1 MQSSFLSILDIN
13 PEDIPTVLERAA
25 QIKKDREI
33 NPILKNKT
41 LIMVFEKASTRTRVS
56 FEVAITELG
65 GNSIFMTPAESQ
77 LGRSEPLK
85 DTARVLSRYG
95 HGLIVR
101 TYNQENLQ
109 LLAKYSQI
117 PVLNALTDKFHPCQV
132 LSDLLTIFERTPDF
146 SDLKIAWVGDGNNMA
161 NSWINLVS
169 YLPIHLSIATP
180 KGFEPNSRVLN
191 QAIDRGARI
200 TLSNDPV
207 EAVKRARYINT
218 DVWSS
223 MGQEKQADSR
233 MHEFF
238 PFQIN
243 RQLLKNAPAQ
253 AQVLHCLPAHRGE
266 EITEEILESSQS
278 IVWDQAENR
287 LHMQKALLEKFMK
300 ESGNPGYNV

>member
-13 PEDIPTVLERAA
+13 PKDISALLERAA

-33 NPILKNKT
+33 NQVLKNKT

-65 GNSIFMTPAESQ
+65 GNSIFMTPTESQ

-117 PVLNALTDKFHPCQV
+117 PVLNALTDMFHPCQV

-161 NSWINLVS
+161 NSWINLAS

-180 KGFEPNSRVLN
+180 QGFEPNSRVLN

-200 TLSNDPV
+200 TLSNDLV
-207 EAVKRARYINT
+207 EAVKGARYINT

-300 ESGNPGYNV
+300 ES